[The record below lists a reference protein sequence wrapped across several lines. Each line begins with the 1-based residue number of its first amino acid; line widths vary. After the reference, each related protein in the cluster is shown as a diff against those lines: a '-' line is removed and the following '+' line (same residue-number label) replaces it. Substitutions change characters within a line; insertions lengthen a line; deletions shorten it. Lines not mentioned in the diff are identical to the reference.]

1 MSRRC
6 VRSTSKAGPVADP
19 GFGGPV
25 ILDNSAWSRLLGG
38 RVPASVARRWEEALA
53 RDEVLICDP
62 FRIEAL
68 YSARDAKD
76 YMSLSEELDALAQ
89 APCDRVVWQIAQ
101 SAQHALASD
110 RRISHRIKP
119 VDLLIAAAAHHYG
132 VGVLHYDHDFDTLA
146 THAGLSFDSHWLAK
160 RGTLT

>member
-1 MSRRC
+1 
-6 VRSTSKAGPVADP
+6 VADP

-25 ILDNSAWSRLLGG
+25 ILDNSAWARLLGG
-38 RVPASVARRWEEALA
+38 RVPAAVARRWEQALA
-53 RDEVLICDP
+53 RDEVLVCDP

-76 YMSLSEELDALAQ
+76 YMSLSEELDALGQ

-110 RRISHRIKP
+110 RRVSHRIKP
-119 VDLLIAAAAHHYG
+119 VDLLVAAAAHHYG

-146 THAGLSFDSHWLAK
+146 AHAGLSFGSRWLAK
-160 RGTLT
+160 RGTLI